1 MNVTNEEGEFRK
13 GQPVS
18 GSTTAKKKKRLHCY
32 TWDTDSG
39 KENKF
44 SGQEASVC

>member
-1 MNVTNEEGEFRK
+1 MSQMKKENSGK
-13 GQPVS
+13 GNLFQVQLLL
-18 GSTTAKKKKRLHCY
+18 KKRLHCY